1 MKLWKVVAGLAI
13 LSFVLVTSP
22 GCARVLGP
30 GPEEV
35 TRQWYQA
42 VGEFDAARMYELTH
56 PERQAA
62 LEAAL
67 RDPLITVSAAVGLQ
81 KRQYFEMRYTVVF
94 DDGQTARVHVAGKVA
109 NRLGIIDTVDETVEL
124 RKFEGRWLV
133 WSAGGWFQEGE

>member
-1 MKLWKVVAGLAI
+1 MKLWKVMTGLTI
-13 LSFVLVTSP
+13 LSIVLVTSL
-22 GCARVLGP
+22 GCARVRGP

-42 VGEFDAARMYELTH
+42 VGEFDAARMYQLTH
-56 PERQAA
+56 PERRDE

-67 RDPLITVSAAVGLQ
+67 KNPLITVSAAVGLQ

-133 WSAGGWFQEGE
+133 WSAEGWF